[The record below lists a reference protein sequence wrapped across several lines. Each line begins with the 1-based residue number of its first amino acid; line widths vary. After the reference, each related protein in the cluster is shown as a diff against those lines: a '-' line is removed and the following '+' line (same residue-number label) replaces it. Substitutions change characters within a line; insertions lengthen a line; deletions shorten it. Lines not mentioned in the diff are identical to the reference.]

1 MDRRAGLT
9 KKMKRIILICLL
21 VLAMGV
27 MGCSGDGAKD
37 LYETAQLEELQ
48 KNREH
53 AQQLY
58 EEILQ
63 KHPNSEYAKKAEER
77 LTVIRENR

>member
-1 MDRRAGLT
+1 MRRQGSENT
-9 KKMKRIILICLL
+9 KSIILICLFA
-21 VLAMGV
+21 LAMGV
-27 MGCSGDGAKD
+27 MGCSGDSAKD

>member
-1 MDRRAGLT
+1 MRRQGSENT
-9 KKMKRIILICLL
+9 KNIILICLFEL
-21 VLAMGV
+21 SMGV
-27 MGCSGDGAKD
+27 MGCSGDSAKD

-48 KNREH
+48 KNRAH
-53 AQQLY
+53 ALQLY

>member
-1 MDRRAGLT
+1 MRRQGSENT
-9 KKMKRIILICLL
+9 KNIILICLFA
-21 VLAMGV
+21 LAMGV
-27 MGCSGDGAKD
+27 MGCSGDSAKD

-53 AQQLY
+53 ALQLY

>member
-1 MDRRAGLT
+1 MRRQGSENT
-9 KKMKRIILICLL
+9 KSIILICLFA
-21 VLAMGV
+21 LAMGV
-27 MGCSGDGAKD
+27 MGCSGDSAKD

-48 KNREH
+48 KNRAH
-53 AQQLY
+53 ALQLY

>member
-1 MDRRAGLT
+1 
-9 KKMKRIILICLL
+9 MKRQGIENTKSLILICLL
-21 VLAMGV
+21 TLVVGVL
-27 MGCSGDGAKD
+27 GCSGDSAKD

-53 AQQLY
+53 AVQLY

-63 KHPNSEYAKKAEER
+63 KHPNSEYAKKAGER
-77 LTVIRENR
+77 LSEIRKNQ

>member
-1 MDRRAGLT
+1 MDRRPGLIKT
-9 KKMKRIILICLL
+9 MKRIILICLFS
-21 VLAMGV
+21 LAMGV
-27 MGCSGDGAKD
+27 MGCSGDSAKD

-48 KNREH
+48 KNRAH
-53 AQQLY
+53 AQKLY

-63 KHPNSEYAKKAEER
+63 KHPSSEYAKKAEER

>member
-1 MDRRAGLT
+1 
-9 KKMKRIILICLL
+9 MKRQGIENTKSIILICLL
-21 VLAMGV
+21 TLAMGV
-27 MGCSGDGAKD
+27 MGCSGDSAKD

-53 AQQLY
+53 AVQLY

-77 LTVIRENR
+77 LTAIRENR

>member
-1 MDRRAGLT
+1 MRRQGSENT
-9 KKMKRIILICLL
+9 KSIILICLFA
-21 VLAMGV
+21 LAMGV
-27 MGCSGDGAKD
+27 MGCSGDSAKD

-53 AQQLY
+53 ALQLY

-63 KHPNSEYAKKAEER
+63 KHPNSEYAKKAAER
-77 LTVIRENR
+77 LNAIRENR